1 MPPSFAP
8 CWGNRSDT
16 KLDLAPASLI
26 FGGRFGNPSV
36 FVGVGEGPVSREHF
50 IVGRMK
56 IRFGPAAFLLIVFMV
71 PSTYTSMWCYLMAA
85 SRPRCSNV
93 LSDNLTSLE

>member
-8 CWGNRSDT
+8 FRGNGSDT
-16 KLDLAPASLI
+16 KLGLAPPLY
-26 FGGRFGNPSV
+26 FLGGDSETSV

-50 IVGRMK
+50 IVGRIQ
-56 IRFGPAAFLLIVFMV
+56 IRFGPAAFPLFVFMV
-71 PSTYTSMWCYLMAA
+71 PSTYTSMWCYLLAA